1 MQLIADML
9 MIAASIGAAIYC
21 LVLAARLRRFT
32 TLETGM
38 GGAIAVLSAQV
49 DDMTRALEKART
61 VATQSERN
69 LEELTTRADALAR
82 RLELLMASLHDLP
95 DPVARR
101 RSPSRSPRKRPGA
114 CALSAAAAAA
124 TMRSMR
130 NEASGGPRGP
140 GRHRVAVRLVRG
152 AEDWRRHRNGDGR
165 IKAGRQGGVTRG
177 PG

>member
-9 MIAASIGAAIYC
+9 MIAATIGASAYC

-49 DDMTRALEKART
+49 DDMTRALEKARS

-69 LEELTTRADALAR
+69 LEDLTARADALAR

-95 DPVARR
+95 EPAPKPARQEPEPEDEGRRLRFVRR
-101 RSPSRSPRKRPGA
+101 R
-114 CALSAAAAAA
+114 
-124 TMRSMR
+124 
-130 NEASGGPRGP
+130 
-140 GRHRVAVRLVRG
+140 
-152 AEDWRRHRNGDGR
+152 
-165 IKAGRQGGVTRG
+165 AGRDHEEYAE
-177 PG
+177 